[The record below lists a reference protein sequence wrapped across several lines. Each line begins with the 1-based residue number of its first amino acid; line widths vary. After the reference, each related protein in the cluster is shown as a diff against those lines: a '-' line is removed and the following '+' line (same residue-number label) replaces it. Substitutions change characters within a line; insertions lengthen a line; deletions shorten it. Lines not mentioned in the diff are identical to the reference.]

1 MPEQPARR
9 RKGWGITD
17 GAGWI
22 EGPTGHW
29 TLDYYEAM
37 DFTELNDA
45 LALARK
51 LAPGVNV
58 NGCTAL
64 DAYRRTHP
72 NA

>member
-1 MPEQPARR
+1 
-9 RKGWGITD
+9 
-17 GAGWI
+17 
-22 EGPTGHW
+22 
-29 TLDYYEAM
+29 M